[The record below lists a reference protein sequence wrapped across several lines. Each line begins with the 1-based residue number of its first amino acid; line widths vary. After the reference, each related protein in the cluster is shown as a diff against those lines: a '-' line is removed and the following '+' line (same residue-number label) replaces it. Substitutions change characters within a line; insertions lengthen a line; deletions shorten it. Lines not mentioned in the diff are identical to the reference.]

1 MVGGRIDTGS
11 TGSASGGD
19 IGGGVSGIGASVV
32 ASEGA
37 SVAASVGR
45 TMDREIEMKRLRS
58 AVSVRP
64 VGSKNDLASDFG
76 LDAEC
81 GLVGSTVGAPEVGAS
96 VGTAAAQLAMQR
108 LADAQ
113 GLHGEVMAARPHRN
127 SLPSV
132 LSVEGLQ
139 QREDPSAWMAASDT
153 TSEAAFVGATGR
165 RPEDKALSADY
176 LRRRLGAAAKA
187 PAWLKAVADDVP
199 STARWWK

>member
-11 TGSASGGD
+11 TGSASDGD
-19 IGGGVSGIGASVV
+19 IGSGVSGIGASVV

-37 SVAASVGR
+37 SVAASVG
-45 TMDREIEMKRLRS
+45 
-58 AVSVRP
+58 
-64 VGSKNDLASDFG
+64 AS
-76 LDAEC
+76 
-81 GLVGSTVGAPEVGAS
+81 
-96 VGTAAAQLAMQR
+96 AQLAMQR

-153 TSEAAFVGATGR
+153 RSEAAFVGASGR

>member
-1 MVGGRIDTGS
+1 MARP
-11 TGSASGGD
+11 
-19 IGGGVSGIGASVV
+19 GA
-32 ASEGA
+32 AGA
-37 SVAASVGR
+37 RQA
-45 TMDREIEMKRLRS
+45 L
-58 AVSVRP
+58 
-64 VGSKNDLASDFG
+64 
-76 LDAEC
+76 
-81 GLVGSTVGAPEVGAS
+81 
-96 VGTAAAQLAMQR
+96 QR
-108 LADAQ
+108 LAGAQ
-113 GLHGEVMAARPHRN
+113 GLEGEVVAAMPHRN

-153 TSEAAFVGATGR
+153 KSEAAFVGATGR

>member
-19 IGGGVSGIGASVV
+19 IGSGVSGEGVRVARPGA
-32 ASEGA
+32 AGA
-37 SVAASVGR
+37 RQA
-45 TMDREIEMKRLRS
+45 L
-58 AVSVRP
+58 
-64 VGSKNDLASDFG
+64 
-76 LDAEC
+76 
-81 GLVGSTVGAPEVGAS
+81 
-96 VGTAAAQLAMQR
+96 QR
-108 LADAQ
+108 LAGAQ
-113 GLHGEVMAARPHRN
+113 GLEGEVVAAMPHRN

-153 TSEAAFVGATGR
+153 KSEAAFVGAAGR

-199 STARWWK
+199 STTRWWK

>member
-1 MVGGRIDTGS
+1 
-11 TGSASGGD
+11 
-19 IGGGVSGIGASVV
+19 
-32 ASEGA
+32 
-37 SVAASVGR
+37 
-45 TMDREIEMKRLRS
+45 
-58 AVSVRP
+58 
-64 VGSKNDLASDFG
+64 
-76 LDAEC
+76 
-81 GLVGSTVGAPEVGAS
+81 
-96 VGTAAAQLAMQR
+96 MQR

-113 GLHGEVMAARPHRN
+113 GLHGEVVAARPHRN

-153 TSEAAFVGATGR
+153 RSEAAFVGASGR

>member
-37 SVAASVGR
+37 SVGADDGPRNLLKKFCV
-45 TMDREIEMKRLRS
+45 

-64 VGSKNDLASDFG
+64 DDHKNGVASDSELDPTTGSVGSA
-76 LDAEC
+76 
-81 GLVGSTVGAPEVGAS
+81 VGAPEVGAS